1 MSKNTTSV
9 IKIIIEI
16 DKYNDKFDSKKP
28 ENNVS
33 ETILFEG
40 SYEEAERY
48 WIKFIHNH
56 IKPYSVYMTDAGNKV
71 IYSNGVE
78 FRWIKTQKKE
88 MIKTIK

>member
-48 WIKFIHNH
+48 WIKFINTH
-56 IKPYSVYMTDAGNKV
+56 IKSYSYKIDVDNKV
-71 IYSNGVE
+71 IYNNGVE
-78 FRWIKTQKKE
+78 FRWIKDTQKRND
-88 MIKTIK
+88 